1 MIFKIDRAR
10 FAQAMFP
17 YLMDLVHHGV
27 RITPAEHP
35 PSESLEP
42 GEVYRSSL
50 DAPLSVGTCWNML
63 APKTSIAGA
72 WAGRR
77 WSGFG
82 GLGSL
87 WKVMATQN
95 LSKWQ
100 VNIVPKCS
108 QRVEVWAVGCW
119 LDYVRFFLGTQ
130 AQ

>member
-35 PSESLEP
+35 PFRKPGTRRGLSEQF
-42 GEVYRSSL
+42 GCAAV
-50 DAPLSVGTCWNML
+50 CWNML
-63 APKTSIAGA
+63 APKTLIAGA